1 MSVTLAPPLVDPDP
15 GAGPPPR
22 PRNVVVVVK
31 PPAFPSLGLARMVR
45 SGGYETL
52 SVREPARLRSVV
64 RRRRLDAV
72 IVSVDT
78 LEPIRLLAA
87 LRPQEGFALL
97 AVVDPRD
104 LHPGDVLDA
113 GADDVIVLPLDLR
126 EFMARLRANL
136 RRSHPPD
143 AAPVV
148 VSTPDFVLDLSNL
161 SCCGPEGTIHLT
173 GIEWQLVEALCRQPG
188 RLVPTQCLL
197 EQVWGSAGCD
207 HREYLRVH
215 LYAVRRKLEPVPGK
229 PRYFITEPGLGLRFR
244 PGGAGTA
251 RGHGGAGSVSNA
263 ATMA

>member
-1 MSVTLAPPLVDPDP
+1 
-15 GAGPPPR
+15 
-22 PRNVVVVVK
+22 
-31 PPAFPSLGLARMVR
+31 MVR
-45 SGGYETL
+45 SAGYETL
-52 SVREPARLRSVV
+52 SVPEPARVRNVV

-72 IVSVDT
+72 VISVDA
-78 LEPIRLLAA
+78 LEPVRLLAA
-87 LRPQEGFALL
+87 LRPQEGFALI
-97 AVVDPRD
+97 AVVDPRV

-113 GADDVIVLPLDLR
+113 GADDVILLPLDLH

-161 SCCGPEGTIHLT
+161 SCSGPGGTIHLT

-188 RLVPTQCLL
+188 RLVLTQCLL

-207 HREYLRVH
+207 HSEYLRVH
-215 LYAVRRKLEPVPGK
+215 LYAVRRKLEPDPAK

-244 PGGAGTA
+244 PGSPSG
-251 RGHGGAGSVSNA
+251 
-263 ATMA
+263 